1 MTRTIANPFALSA
14 LVRLTPLELTGRCAT
29 HVQPAE
35 ASPCALHPLARI
47 ALERM
52 AAAAR
57 QDGIELAA
65 ISCFRSFEQ
74 QLAIWNGKFLGQR
87 PLLSR
92 SGEPLD
98 ALSLDEIARV
108 DAILTW
114 SALPGASRH
123 HWGTDFDV
131 IDRAALPAG
140 ERVQLVPAEY
150 GPGGWFV
157 PLDRWLSAHAADFGF
172 FRPYDI
178 DRGGVL
184 PEPWH
189 LSFAPLASLALQ
201 DLGIDVLAASLADV
215 ALAGRNTVYSR
226 LPDLHQRYVM
236 AVAEAPQAALAA
248 ASLSA
253 AARPS

>member
-1 MTRTIANPFALSA
+1 MPRTIANPFAMSA
-14 LVRLTPLELTGRCAT
+14 LVRLTALELTGRCAT
-29 HVQPAE
+29 HVQVAGD
-35 ASPCALHPLARI
+35 SSCALHPLVRVAF
-47 ALERM
+47 ERM
-52 AAAAR
+52 AAAAQ
-57 QDGIELAA
+57 QDGIALDA
-65 ISCFRSFEQ
+65 ISCFRSFGQ

-92 SGEPLD
+92 SGELLD
-98 ALSLDEIARV
+98 ALSLDEPARV
-108 DAILTW
+108 AAILAW

-150 GPGGWFV
+150 APGGWFA
-157 PLDRWLSAHAADFGF
+157 PLNRWLSAHAEDFGF
-172 FRPYDI
+172 FRPYDA

-189 LSFAPLASLALQ
+189 LSFAPLAALALQ

-215 ALAGRNTVYSR
+215 ALEGRNTVFSG

-248 ASLSA
+248 AALSDA
-253 AARPS
+253 ATPS

>member
-1 MTRTIANPFALSA
+1 MTRMIANPFAMPA
-14 LVRLTPLELTGRCAT
+14 LVRLTPLELTGRSAT
-29 HVQPAE
+29 HVQSDTD
-35 ASPCALHPLARI
+35 SPCALHPLVRHAY
-47 ALERM
+47 ERM
-52 AAAAR
+52 AVAASQA
-57 QDGIELAA
+57 GIELAA

-74 QLAIWNGKFLGQR
+74 QLAIWNGKFLGRR

-92 SGEPLD
+92 SGELLD
-98 ALSLDEIARV
+98 ALALDEPARI
-108 DAILTW
+108 DAILNW

-140 ERVQLVPAEY
+140 ARVQLVPAEY
-150 GPGGWFV
+150 APGGWFA
-157 PLDRWLSAHAADFGF
+157 PLDAWLAEHAADYGF
-172 FRPYDI
+172 FRPYDV

-201 DLGIDVLAASLADV
+201 DLGIEVLAASLAD
-215 ALAGRNTVYSR
+215 APLEGRDSVHAR
-226 LPDLHQRYVM
+226 LPELHRRFVA
-236 AVAEAPQAALAA
+236 AVAEPQPAALAA
-248 ASLSA
+248 ARLSD